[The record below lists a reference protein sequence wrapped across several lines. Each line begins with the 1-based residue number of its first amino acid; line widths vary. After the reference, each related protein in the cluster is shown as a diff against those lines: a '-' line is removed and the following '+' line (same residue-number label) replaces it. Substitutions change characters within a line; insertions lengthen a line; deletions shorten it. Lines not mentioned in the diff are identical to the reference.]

1 MNAFLK
7 KRKKWVFSLLSAL
20 CALALLL
27 IMFAV
32 GGVAPFGDNTL
43 VRGDAALQYVP
54 LLSEAQRSVR
64 EGGSLLYSWAD
75 GLGGNYY
82 ATICYYL
89 LNPFNAVALLFPA
102 ESVTDAYALVIVL
115 SIMLAAFCAAWYL
128 QSHFSR
134 SDLSTVLFSLL
145 YTFSGFFFAYFYN
158 TMWLLPFALLPLVAL
173 GIETLSSGGK
183 PWLYLVSLALCI
195 FTNFYLG
202 YMICIFS
209 VLYFFVCLFSRKIN
223 KQGED
228 DVVLL
233 PTLFKFGGASL
244 AAGGLCGV
252 TLLPM
257 INALSVAYVKSIFES
272 DGLLFFNPLDFLT
285 VHLPGVLPPN
295 MVMTQ
300 YTLPTLMLGSV
311 ALILLP
317 LYAFVKSVPKN
328 ERGAHIV
335 LTVLLLAS
343 FEIPTIYYIWH
354 GFSAPAALPYRFI
367 FLYAFL
373 LVKMA
378 YTVWHHLKD
387 VRVPLFALSGVLLA
401 AAYIYSFV
409 RYRHIYPTALTV
421 GAVCTVLLFVLFLVL
436 RKVPKSRKAVT
447 ALALV
452 ITAVQLCACS
462 KNAVPGTAKSVYLP
476 LTDATAAA
484 RELTDAAA
492 GGAFYRAELAESNYI
507 TRSDYNI
514 NGAMLAGSAYGY
526 HGVSTFSSLCDTE
539 MAFLQYDMGNYGNL
553 SNGYAYAS
561 QTPIYNTLFGVEY
574 VWDNADAVKG
584 DPYYTVVGTAE
595 DITVYRSNGYLG
607 LGLLANPDV
616 ETWDGYSINPF
627 ISQASLWQAMTG
639 QENVLET
646 IPMDTIRFY
655 NSHAVTQEQIAAS
668 GEDGSLH
675 RHAEGEYEHDTH
687 DHEEESADTSLFDVL
702 EQVDG
707 YSAYK
712 ADGDNYSVTYTFTP
726 QKTQNIFINVR
737 AGMFDTLTV
746 DNEKQVHFFGKRL
759 VDLGVRQAGVPI
771 TVTFTTTDKSLFGGV
786 TENLYDDAVYLAAA
800 GVNDQAYKAG
810 LQALQENGTFQMTE
824 FSETEIKGTVIA
836 AKDCVM
842 TVAMPYDAG
851 WTVTV
856 DGEATEL
863 IEHSSHWMMF
873 SVPAGE
879 HEIEMH
885 YFPQGLKEGIFAS
898 AATLLMIFLSVLLTK
913 MRAARFA
920 AEEAEEQ
927 RANAAAE
934 QNPSAESA
942 APESETTE
950 ENPPQVTE

>member
-1 MNAFLK
+1 MNAFLQ

-75 GLGGNYY
+75 GLGGNHY
-82 ATICYYL
+82 ATVCYYL
-89 LNPFNAVALLFPA
+89 LNPFNAVALLFSP
-102 ESVTDAYALVIVL
+102 ENVTDAYALVIVL

-173 GIETLSSGGK
+173 GIENLTNGGK

-257 INALSVAYVKSIFES
+257 IRALSVAYVKSIFEA

-300 YTLPTLMLGSV
+300 YTLPTLMLGSA
-311 ALILLP
+311 ALVLLP
-317 LYAFVKSVPKN
+317 LYAFVKSAPKN

-378 YTVWHHLKD
+378 YTVWHHLEE
-387 VRVPLFALSGVLLA
+387 VRLPLFAVSGVLLA

-421 GAVCTVLLFVLFLVL
+421 GAVCTVLLLVLFLVL

-452 ITAVQLCACS
+452 ITAAQLCACA
-462 KNAVPGTAKSVYLP
+462 KGAVPGTAKSVYLP
-476 LTDATAAA
+476 LAASTAAA
-484 RELTDAAA
+484 RELTDTAA

-514 NGAMLAGSAYGY
+514 VGAMLAGSAYGY
-526 HGVSTFSSLCDTE
+526 NGVSTFSSLCDTE

-584 DPYYTVVGTAE
+584 DPYYTAVGTAE
-595 DITVYRSNGYLG
+595 GITVYRSNGYLG
-607 LGLLANPDV
+607 LGLLSNPEV

-627 ISQASLWQAMTG
+627 VSQTSLWQAMTG
-639 QENVLET
+639 QADVLEN
-646 IPMDTIRFY
+646 IPMDTIHFY

-675 RHAEGEYEHDTH
+675 RHEEGEEEHEGHEDEAEGEDT
-687 DHEEESADTSLFDVL
+687 ALFDAL
-702 EQVDG
+702 KQVDG
-707 YSAYK
+707 YCAYK
-712 ADGDNYSVTYTFTP
+712 ADSEDYRVTYTFVP
-726 QKTQNIFINVR
+726 QKTQNIFLNVR
-737 AGMFDTLTV
+737 AGMFDTLTI
-746 DNEKQVHFFGKRL
+746 DNERQVTFLGKRV
-759 VDLGVRQAGVPI
+759 VDLGLRQAGVPI
-771 TVTFTTTDKSLFGGV
+771 TVTFSLTDKSLFGGV

-810 LQALQENGTFQMTE
+810 LQAFSDNGAFAIDE
-824 FSETEIKGTVIA
+824 FSETEIKGTVSA
-836 AKDCVM
+836 AQDCVM
-842 TVAMPYDAG
+842 TMAMPYDEG

-856 DGEATEL
+856 DGEEIEW

-873 SVPAGE
+873 AVPAGD
-879 HEIEMH
+879 HEIEMR
-885 YFPQGLKEGIFAS
+885 YFPQGLKEGIFVS
-898 AATLLMIFLSVLLTK
+898 AATVLVLLLFVLLSK
-913 MRAARFA
+913 MREMRLAEETQETAEDTQSQNPTETAVAGVPEETGENAPKA
-920 AEEAEEQ
+920 AE
-927 RANAAAE
+927 
-934 QNPSAESA
+934 
-942 APESETTE
+942 
-950 ENPPQVTE
+950 